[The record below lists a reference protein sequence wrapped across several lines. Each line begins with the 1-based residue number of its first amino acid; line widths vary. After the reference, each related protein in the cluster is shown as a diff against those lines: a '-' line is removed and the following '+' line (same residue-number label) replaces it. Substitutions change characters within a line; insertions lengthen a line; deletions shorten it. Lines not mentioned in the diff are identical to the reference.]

1 MTAATASGRTAE
13 IHHDHRDVAGGWL
26 RPAVFGAMDG
36 LLTNVALITGVAAAS
51 GTSHRFVVLTGV
63 AGLLAGAMSMAVG
76 EWTSVRSQRQLVAA
90 EIAVERAE
98 LVRRPEAEEA
108 ELAGI
113 FRARGL
119 PRELAATVARELS
132 KDPEVAWRIHVRE
145 ELGVD
150 PDELPNPL
158 LAAVSSL
165 GSFAVGAF
173 VPLAPYVFGANVLWI
188 ALMLAAVALLALG
201 AGVARFTGASAWRG
215 ALTQLGLGIVTAAVT
230 YGVGRAFGATVT

>member
-1 MTAATASGRTAE
+1 MSSAIASGRAGE

-36 LLTNVALITGVAAAS
+36 LLSNVALITGVAAA
-51 GTSHRFVVLTGV
+51 GQSHHVVVLTGL
-63 AGLLAGAMSMAVG
+63 AGLLAGSLSMAVG
-76 EWTSVRSQRQLVAA
+76 EWTSVRSQRLLVAS

-113 FRARGL
+113 FRSRGL
-119 PRELAATVARELS
+119 PRELAATVAKELS
-132 KDPEVAWRIHVRE
+132 KDPEVAWRVHVRE

-150 PDELPNPL
+150 PDELPKPL
-158 LAAVSSL
+158 LAAGSSL

-173 VPLAPYVFGANVLWI
+173 IPLAPYLFGADALWL
-188 ALMLAAVALLALG
+188 ALALAAVSLLALG
-201 AGVARFTGASAWRG
+201 AGVARFTAQSAWRG
-215 ALTQLGLGIVTAAVT
+215 ALIQLALGVGTAAIT
-230 YGVGRAFGATVT
+230 YGVGRAFGAGVS

>member
-1 MTAATASGRTAE
+1 MTSATAHGRAGE

-36 LLTNVALITGVAAAS
+36 LLTNIALITTVGAA
-51 GTSHRFVVLTGV
+51 GQSHRVIILTGV

-76 EWTSVRSQRQLVAA
+76 EWTSVRSQRHLVAA

-98 LVRRPEAEEA
+98 LARRPEAEEA

-113 FRARGL
+113 FRSRGL

-132 KDPEVAWRIHVRE
+132 KDPEVAWRVHVRE

-150 PDELPNPL
+150 PDELPKPL
-158 LAAVSSL
+158 VAAGSSL

-173 VPLAPYVFGANVLWI
+173 VPLAPYVFGEGVLWL
-188 ALMLAAVALLALG
+188 ALVLGAAGLLAIG
-201 AGVARFTGASAWRG
+201 AGVARFTGRSTWRG
-215 ALTQLGLGIVTAAVT
+215 ALLQLALGVATAAIT
-230 YGVGRAFGATVT
+230 YGVGRAPRVTAS

>member
-1 MTAATASGRTAE
+1 MTAATAAGRGAE

-36 LLTNVALITGVAAAS
+36 LLSNVALITSVAAA
-51 GTSHRFVVLTGV
+51 GTSHHVVVLTGV
-63 AGLLAGAMSMAVG
+63 AGLLAGSMSMAVG

-98 LVRRPEAEEA
+98 LIRRPEAEEA

-113 FRARGL
+113 FRSRGL
-119 PRELAATVARELS
+119 PRELAARVARELS
-132 KDPEVAWRIHVRE
+132 KDPEVAWRVHVRE

-150 PDELPNPL
+150 PDELPQPL
-158 LAAVSSL
+158 VAAGSSL

-173 VPLAPYVFGANVLWI
+173 VPLAPYVLGADVLWL
-188 ALMLAAVALLALG
+188 ALALAALALLALG
-201 AGVARFTGASAWRG
+201 AGVARFTGTSPWRG
-215 ALTQLGLGIVTAAVT
+215 ALTQLALGIATAAIT
-230 YGVGRAFGATVT
+230 YGVGRAFGASIS

>member
-1 MTAATASGRTAE
+1 MTFAATHGRAGE

-36 LLTNVALITGVAAAS
+36 VLTNVALITSVAAA
-51 GTSHRFVVLTGV
+51 GQARHVVVLTGV

-76 EWTSVRSQRQLVAA
+76 EWTSVRSQVQLVAA
-90 EIAVERAE
+90 EIAVE
-98 LVRRPEAEEA
+98 RPEAEEA

-113 FRARGL
+113 FRSRGL

-132 KDPEVAWRIHVRE
+132 KDPEVAWRVHVRE

-150 PDELPNPL
+150 PDDLPEPL
-158 LAAVSSL
+158 LAAGSSL

-173 VPLAPYVFGANVLWI
+173 VPLAPYIFGASVLWL
-188 ALMLAAVALLALG
+188 ALVLAGVALLAIG
-201 AGVARFTGASAWRG
+201 AGVARFTGRPPWRG
-215 ALTQLGLGIVTAAVT
+215 ALLQLALGVATAAIT
-230 YGVGRAFGATVT
+230 YGVGRAFGASVS

>member
-1 MTAATASGRTAE
+1 MTFAAAAGRTAAE
-13 IHHDHRDVAGGWL
+13 AHHDHRDVAGGWL

-36 LLTNVALITGVAAAS
+36 LLTNVALITSVAAA
-51 GTSHRFVVLTGV
+51 GTSHHVVVLTGV

-76 EWTSVRSQRQLVAA
+76 EWTSVRSQSQLVAA

-98 LVRRPEAEEA
+98 LDRRPEAEEA

-132 KDPEVAWRIHVRE
+132 KDPEVAWRVHVRE
-145 ELGVD
+145 ELGVN

-158 LAAVSSL
+158 VAAGSSL
-165 GSFAVGAF
+165 GSFALGAL
-173 VPLAPYVFGANVLWI
+173 VPLAPYLFGGNALWV
-188 ALMLAAVALLALG
+188 ALVLAAVALLALG
-201 AGVARFTGASAWRG
+201 AGVARFTGTSPWRG
-215 ALTQLGLGIVTAAVT
+215 AAMQLALGAATAAVT
-230 YGVGRAFGATVT
+230 YGVGRAFGATVS

>member
-1 MTAATASGRTAE
+1 MTSATAHGRAGE

-36 LLTNVALITGVAAAS
+36 LLTNIALITTVGAA
-51 GTSHRFVVLTGV
+51 GQSHRVIILTGV

-76 EWTSVRSQRQLVAA
+76 EWTSVRSQRHLVAA

-98 LVRRPEAEEA
+98 LARRPEAEEA

-113 FRARGL
+113 FRSRGL

-132 KDPEVAWRIHVRE
+132 KDPEVAWRVHVRE

-150 PDELPNPL
+150 PDELPKPL
-158 LAAVSSL
+158 VAAGSSL

-173 VPLAPYVFGANVLWI
+173 VPLAPYVFGEGVLWL
-188 ALMLAAVALLALG
+188 ALVLGAAGLLAIG
-201 AGVARFTGASAWRG
+201 AGVARFTGRSTWRG
-215 ALTQLGLGIVTAAVT
+215 ALLQLALGVATAAIT
-230 YGVGRAFGATVT
+230 YGVGRAFCANVS

>member
-1 MTAATASGRTAE
+1 MTSATAHGRAGE

-36 LLTNVALITGVAAAS
+36 LLTNIALITTVGAA
-51 GTSHRFVVLTGV
+51 GQSHRVIILTGV

-76 EWTSVRSQRQLVAA
+76 EWTSVRSQRHLVAA

-98 LVRRPEAEEA
+98 LARRPEAEEA

-113 FRARGL
+113 FRSRGL

-132 KDPEVAWRIHVRE
+132 KDPEVAWRVHVRE

-150 PDELPNPL
+150 PDELPKPL
-158 LAAVSSL
+158 VAAGSSL

-173 VPLAPYVFGANVLWI
+173 VPLAPYVFGEGVLWL
-188 ALMLAAVALLALG
+188 ALVLGAAGLLAIG
-201 AGVARFTGASAWRG
+201 AGVARFTGRSTWRG
-215 ALTQLGLGIVTAAVT
+215 ALLQLALGVATAAIT
-230 YGVGRAFGATVT
+230 YGVGRAFGATFS

>member
-1 MTAATASGRTAE
+1 MSSATASGRAGE

-36 LLTNVALITGVAAAS
+36 LLSNVALITSVAAA
-51 GTSHRFVVLTGV
+51 GTSHHVVVLTGV

-113 FRARGL
+113 FRSRGL
-119 PRELAATVARELS
+119 PRELAARVARELS
-132 KDPEVAWRIHVRE
+132 KDPEVAWRVHVRE

-158 LAAVSSL
+158 LAAGSSL

-173 VPLAPYVFGANVLWI
+173 VPLAPYLLGANALWI
-188 ALMLAAVALLALG
+188 ALALAAVALLALG
-201 AGVARFTGASAWRG
+201 AGVARFTGASSWQG
-215 ALTQLGLGIVTAAVT
+215 ALTQLALGVATAAIT
-230 YGVGRAFGATVT
+230 YGVGRAFGATVS

>member
-1 MTAATASGRTAE
+1 MTSATAHGRAGE

-36 LLTNVALITGVAAAS
+36 LLTNIALITTVGAA
-51 GTSHRFVVLTGV
+51 GQSHRVIILTGV

-76 EWTSVRSQRQLVAA
+76 EWTSVRSQRHLVAA

-98 LVRRPEAEEA
+98 LARRPEAEEA

-113 FRARGL
+113 FRSRGL

-132 KDPEVAWRIHVRE
+132 KDPEVAWRVHVRE

-150 PDELPNPL
+150 PDELPKPL
-158 LAAVSSL
+158 VAAGSSL

-173 VPLAPYVFGANVLWI
+173 VPLAPYVFGEGVLWL
-188 ALMLAAVALLALG
+188 ALVLGAAGLLAIG
-201 AGVARFTGASAWRG
+201 AGVARFTGRSTWRG
-215 ALTQLGLGIVTAAVT
+215 ALLQLALGVATAAIT
-230 YGVGRAFGATVT
+230 YGVGRAFGATVS

>member
-1 MTAATASGRTAE
+1 MTAATAAGRGAE

-36 LLTNVALITGVAAAS
+36 LLSNVALITSVAAA
-51 GTSHRFVVLTGV
+51 GTSHHVVVLTGV
-63 AGLLAGAMSMAVG
+63 AGLLAGSMSMAVG

-90 EIAVERAE
+90 EIAIERAE
-98 LVRRPEAEEA
+98 LDRRPEAEEA

-113 FRARGL
+113 FRSRGL

-132 KDPEVAWRIHVRE
+132 KDPEVAWRVHVRE

-150 PDELPNPL
+150 PDDLPQPL
-158 LAAVSSL
+158 VAAGSSL

-173 VPLAPYVFGANVLWI
+173 VPLAPYLFGANALWL
-188 ALMLAAVALLALG
+188 ALALAAVALLALG
-201 AGVARFTGASAWRG
+201 AGVARFTGSSVWQG
-215 ALTQLGLGIVTAAVT
+215 ALTQLALGAATAAIT
-230 YGVGRAFGATVT
+230 YGVGRAFGASIS

>member
-1 MTAATASGRTAE
+1 MTAATAPGRAGE
-13 IHHDHRDVAGGWL
+13 IHHDHRDVASGWL

-98 LVRRPEAEEA
+98 LIRRPEAEEA

-113 FRARGL
+113 FRSRGL

-132 KDPEVAWRIHVRE
+132 KDPEVAWRVHVRE

-158 LAAVSSL
+158 LAAGSSL
-165 GSFAVGAF
+165 VSFAAGAF

-188 ALMLAAVALLALG
+188 ALALAAVALLALG
-201 AGVARFTGASAWRG
+201 AGVARFTGTSSWQG
-215 ALTQLGLGIVTAAVT
+215 ALTQLALGAATAAVT

>member
-1 MTAATASGRTAE
+1 MTSATAHGRAGE

-36 LLTNVALITGVAAAS
+36 LLTNIALITTVGAA
-51 GTSHRFVVLTGV
+51 GQSHRVIILTGV

-76 EWTSVRSQRQLVAA
+76 EWTSVRSQRHLVAA

-98 LVRRPEAEEA
+98 LARRPEAEEA

-113 FRARGL
+113 FRSRGL

-132 KDPEVAWRIHVRE
+132 KDPEVAWRVHVRE

-150 PDELPNPL
+150 PDELPKPL
-158 LAAVSSL
+158 VAAGSSL

-173 VPLAPYVFGANVLWI
+173 VPLAPYVFGEGVLWL
-188 ALMLAAVALLALG
+188 ALVLAAAGLLAIG
-201 AGVARFTGASAWRG
+201 AGVARFTGRSTWRG
-215 ALTQLGLGIVTAAVT
+215 ALLQLALGVATAAIT
-230 YGVGRAFGATVT
+230 YGVGRAFGATVS

>member
-1 MTAATASGRTAE
+1 MTSATAHGRAGE

-36 LLTNVALITGVAAAS
+36 LLTNIALITTVGAA
-51 GTSHRFVVLTGV
+51 GQSHRVIILTGV

-76 EWTSVRSQRQLVAA
+76 EWTSVRSQRHLVAA
-90 EIAVERAE
+90 EIAVARAE
-98 LVRRPEAEEA
+98 LARRPEAEEA

-113 FRARGL
+113 FRSRGL

-132 KDPEVAWRIHVRE
+132 KDPEVAWRVHVRE

-150 PDELPNPL
+150 PDELPKPL
-158 LAAVSSL
+158 VAAGSSL

-173 VPLAPYVFGANVLWI
+173 VPLAPYVFGEGVLWL
-188 ALMLAAVALLALG
+188 ALVLAAAGLLAIG
-201 AGVARFTGASAWRG
+201 AGVARFTGRSTWRG
-215 ALTQLGLGIVTAAVT
+215 ALLQLALGVATAAIT
-230 YGVGRAFGATVT
+230 YGVGRAFGATVS

>member
-1 MTAATASGRTAE
+1 MTSAIASGRSAE

-36 LLTNVALITGVAAAS
+36 LLTNVALITGVASA
-51 GTSHRFVVLTGV
+51 GTSHHLVILTGV

-76 EWTSVRSQRQLVAA
+76 EWTSVRSQSHLVAA

-98 LVRRPEAEEA
+98 LDRRPEAEEA

-113 FRARGL
+113 FRSRGL
-119 PRELAATVARELS
+119 PRDLAARVARELS
-132 KDPEVAWRIHVRE
+132 KDPEVAWRVHVRE
-145 ELGVD
+145 ELGVN

-158 LAAVSSL
+158 VAAGSSL

-173 VPLAPYVFGANVLWI
+173 VPLAPYLFGATTLWLALVL
-188 ALMLAAVALLALG
+188 AGTALLALG
-201 AGVARFTGASAWRG
+201 AGVARFTGKPVWSG
-215 ALTQLGLGIVTAAVT
+215 ALLQLALGAATAAIT
-230 YGVGRAFGATVT
+230 YGVGNAFGATVS